1 LITFMLVTCT
11 HCNARLQL
19 DESKVS
25 HKISKARCPKCNGS
39 VDITSPAPSE
49 SDPANQS
56 LPADMVPPAPDISPF
71 ERPPVAAPF
80 NSGEAVAATASGAP
94 AEDAAKVLL
103 ELLRHNAPAVL
114 PTGSHKRPAWDRR
127 KALVCTDDVRRE
139 AVAKGLAGQD
149 FEVYVAE
156 TTAEALGRMREDR
169 MDVLVLESAFDPVEQ
184 GYAFVAR
191 EIKLLRPAERR
202 RLFLVFVTETARTM
216 DLHAAFLHNAN
227 LVVNPAD
234 IEKLPEALEVSL
246 RHYNELYK
254 DFNLALDVT
263 PI

>member
-1 LITFMLVTCT
+1 MLVTCT

-39 VDITSPAPSE
+39 VDIKAPAPSE
-49 SDPANQS
+49 ADPANQS
-56 LPADMVPPAPDISPF
+56 LPADMTPPVPDISPF

-80 NSGEAVAATASGAP
+80 NSPESPAATSSGAS
-94 AEDAAKVLL
+94 AEDVVKLL
-103 ELLRHNAPAVL
+103 ADLLRQNAPAVST
-114 PTGSHKRPAWDRR
+114 PGSQKRPVWDRR
-127 KALVCTDDVRRE
+127 KALVCTDVPQRE
-139 AVAKGLAGQD
+139 VVAKGLAGQD

-156 TTAEALGRMREDR
+156 NTAEALGRMREDR

-202 RLFLVFVTETARTM
+202 RLFLVLIADNVRTM

-234 IEKLPEALEVSL
+234 LDKLPEALGVSL
-246 RHYNELYK
+246 RHYNELYR
-254 DFNLALDVT
+254 DFNLAIDVT